1 MQGRRIKWGNIIIL
15 VLIIA
20 AGIAAIYYKN
30 PSRFS
35 GMFGQNGNRTENTTK
50 GQEDTAASGETGT
63 VSVDTASDKF
73 VMGLDSWI
81 GGTPVLIALNREY
94 NKDYS
99 LNLDIKYVTNDRDR
113 ITALRNGSIH
123 ATEMTLPAFLKFQQ
137 EFPDSGVI
145 IGITDFSR
153 GADGIIA
160 RAGIKTLNDMEDKT
174 VSFVSDG
181 IGKFILN
188 KFLRLTGL
196 RYQDIKPVERK
207 EMSEVIGDLKSGEAD
222 LVVSWSPDMNL
233 AVKEI
238 NAGKPGSVKMLITTK
253 EAPDL
258 VPTVLVVNK
267 NVAVKYPD
275 KVEAFL
281 KTWYVSAKYI
291 IEKPDKSYD
300 KLASLMSDNEGIYGA
315 IGSGDVKESFANIR
329 LMSLNDNFSYFG
341 LSGKENRMDSIISD
355 TIKTWQKFGDMPEGS
370 APGNILSNLYLSDIN
385 KENDKELLVGALDSS
400 ITGNA
405 QQAAEEKKQFTKQDE
420 ASIEKNTEKVAKVDI
435 PPVYYDTGKAT
446 VKTESMAILNEVLSI
461 LKQFPEYYLIID
473 AHTDSVGSEEANLK
487 LSKDRAETVR
497 KYLISQ
503 GVDVNRI
510 VARGWG
516 EYRPIVAVE
525 KTEQDKAKNRRT
537 EFILTRDITGK

>member
-15 VLIIA
+15 LLIIA
-20 AGIAAIYYKN
+20 AGVAAFYYKN
-30 PSRFS
+30 PEKFQGIFS
-35 GMFGQNGNRTENTTK
+35 YNSERNK
-50 GQEDTAASGETGT
+50 PTAGSPNDNSKTGETDAVT
-63 VSVDTASDKF
+63 EDTASDKF

-81 GGTPVLIALNREY
+81 GGTPVLIALSREY
-94 NKDYS
+94 NRDYS
-99 LNLDIKYVTNDRDR
+99 LDLDIKYVTNDRDR
-113 ITALRNGSIH
+113 ITALKNGEIH
-123 ATEMTLPAFLKFQQ
+123 VTEMTLPAFLKFQK
-137 EFPDSGVI
+137 EFPDSGEV

-160 RAGIKTLNDMEDKT
+160 RAGINTLNDMEGKT
-174 VSFVSDG
+174 VSYVSDG

-196 RYQDIKPVERK
+196 RYQDINPIERK

-222 LVVSWSPDMNL
+222 LAVSWSPDMNL
-233 AVKEI
+233 AIKEI
-238 NAGKPGSVKMLITTK
+238 NAQKANSAKMLITTK

-267 NVAVKYPD
+267 KVAEKYPE

-291 IEKPDKSYD
+291 IEKPDKAYD
-300 KLASLMSDNEGIYGA
+300 KLAELMSDNSDIYGA
-315 IGSGDVKESFANIR
+315 IQSSDVKESFANIR
-329 LMSLNDNFSYFG
+329 LMSLNENYSYFG
-341 LSGKENRMDSIISD
+341 LDGKENRMASIISD
-355 TIKTWQKFGDMPEGS
+355 TVKTWQKFGDMPEGS
-370 APGNILSNLYLSDIN
+370 APDNILSADYLGSLY

-405 QQAAEEKKQFTKQDE
+405 QQSADNKKEFTKQDE
-420 ASIEKNTEKVAKVDI
+420 TSIEKNTEKVAKVDI

-446 VKTESMAILNEVLSI
+446 VKTESMSVLNEVLSI

-487 LSKDRAETVR
+487 LSKDRAESVK
-497 KYLISQ
+497 KYLISK

-516 EYRPIVAVE
+516 EYKPIVAVE
-525 KTEQDKAKNRRT
+525 KSEQDKAKNRRT
-537 EFILTRDITGK
+537 EFILTRDNKAN